1 MSYAYPRSIVI
12 RRVYKAGGGS
22 SCGGGGVGAS

>member
-12 RRVYKAGGGS
+12 RRVYNAGGS
-22 SCGGGGVGAS
+22 SCGGGGGVGAS